1 MSASSPV
8 RVRFAPSPTGYL
20 HVGGART
27 ALFNWLYARHTG
39 GTFILR
45 IEDTDFE
52 RSTQEMVEGIL
63 VGMRWLGLDWDEG
76 PFFQSQRMELYQA
89 TAKRLVDSEHAYYCF
104 CKKDQEGAPPLPGVG
119 KGGGFSGRDDGPEG
133 GDFVKKDRDPCRSI
147 PRDEAERRRASGEAA
162 AVRFL
167 VPETGST
174 RFDDAVFG
182 PIEIAHAEIE
192 DFVLLRSDG
201 VPTYHLS
208 VVADDLDMRITH
220 VIRGADHVSNT
231 PKQKLI
237 YDALGAPLPV
247 FAHLPL
253 ILGPDKTRLSKRHGA
268 TSVIAYK
275 DEGFLPEAFRN
286 YLALLGWSPPD
297 STKEIM
303 NDQELISL
311 FSLEGISKSNAVFDR
326 TKLEWM
332 NSEYIRGL
340 PVEQLTER
348 LLPIVRAAGYDAD
361 SGKMQRITPLIR
373 ERIKLLKDVLTAADF
388 FFLDDDVARANDV
401 ARADD
406 VARAPSPALSYDTTL
421 LIPQKGDLAMAK
433 KALER
438 AREVLAHTDFNH
450 QALDQALRT
459 AAKEMG
465 LKPGQMFWPIRVA
478 VTGRTASPPLFE
490 TLEVLGRDASLAR
503 IGRAIENIP

>member
-1 MSASSPV
+1 MFGRMITSPSV

-27 ALFNWLYARHTG
+27 ALFNWLHARHLG

-76 PFFQSQRMELYQA
+76 PYFQSRRLELYRK
-89 TAKRLVDSEHAYYCF
+89 TAARLVESGHAYYCF
-104 CKKDQEGAPPLPGVG
+104 CKKEPEGAPPDAEGTEGAPPLAGFA
-119 KGGGFSGRDDGPEG
+119 KGGGFR
-133 GDFVKKDRDPCRSI
+133 KKEDDPCRGI
-147 PRDEAERRRASGEAA
+147 PRDEAERRRAAGEPG
-162 AVRFL
+162 AVRFC

-182 PIEIAHAEIE
+182 PIEISNAEIE

-220 VIRGADHVSNT
+220 IIRGADHVSNT

-237 YDALGAPLPV
+237 YEALGAPLPV
-247 FAHLPL
+247 FAHVPL
-253 ILGPDKTRLSKRHGA
+253 ILGSDKTRLSKRHGA

-303 NDQELISL
+303 SDRELIAL

-332 NSEYIRGL
+332 NAEYVRAM
-340 PVEQLTER
+340 PVDELSER
-348 LLPIVRAAGYDAD
+348 LLPIVRAAGYDVEPRRM
-361 SGKMQRITPLIR
+361 KQITPLIR
-373 ERIKLLKDVLTAADF
+373 ERIKLLRDVLTTADF
-388 FFLDDDVARANDV
+388 FFVGEL
-401 ARADD
+401 
-406 VARAPSPALSYDTTL
+406 PPYDTSL

-459 AAKEMG
+459 AAKDMG
-465 LKPGQMFWPIRVA
+465 LKPGQMFQPIRVA
-478 VTGRTASPPLFE
+478 VTGRNASPPLFE
-490 TLEVLGRDASLAR
+490 TLEVLGRETALKR
-503 IGRAIENIP
+503 IEKAIGKIQ

>member
-1 MSASSPV
+1 
-8 RVRFAPSPTGYL
+8 
-20 HVGGART
+20 VGGART

-63 VGMRWLGLDWDEG
+63 VGMRWLGLEWDEG
-76 PFFQSQRMELYQA
+76 PYFQSQRMELYRS
-89 TAKRLVDSEHAYYCF
+89 TAKRLVESGHGYYCF
-104 CKKDQEGAPPLPGVG
+104 CSKELIEQRRAVAQTEGRAAKD
-119 KGGGFSGRDDGPEG
+119 D
-133 GDFVKKDRDPCRSI
+133 DPCRRI
-147 PRDEAERRRASGEAA
+147 PREEAEHRRAAGEAA
-162 AVRFL
+162 AVRFA
-167 VPETGST
+167 VPESGST
-174 RFDDAVFG
+174 AFDDAVFG
-182 PIEIAHAEIE
+182 PIEIANAEIE

-208 VVADDLDMRITH
+208 VVADDLDMHITH

-237 YDALGAPLPV
+237 YEALSAPLPA
-247 FAHLPL
+247 FAHVPL
-253 ILGPDKTRLSKRHGA
+253 ILGADKTRLSKRHGA

-297 STKEIM
+297 ANKEIM
-303 NDQELISL
+303 SDQELVSQ

-332 NSEYIRGL
+332 NAEYIRAL
-340 PVEQLTER
+340 PVDDLTER
-348 LLPIVRAAGYDAD
+348 LLPIVRAAGYDVELC
-361 SGKMQRITPLIR
+361 KIQRITPLIR
-373 ERIKLLKDVLTAADF
+373 ERIKLLHDVLTAADF
-388 FFLDDDVARANDV
+388 FFVDEL
-401 ARADD
+401 
-406 VARAPSPALSYDTTL
+406 PPYDASL

-450 QALDQALRT
+450 QALDQALRS

-465 LKPGQMFWPIRVA
+465 LKPGQMFQPIRVA
-478 VTGRTASPPLFE
+478 ITGRTASPPLFE
-490 TLEVLGRDASLAR
+490 TLEVLGRETALKR
-503 IGRAIENIP
+503 IGQATDRVAVTA

>member
-1 MSASSPV
+1 MSATSPV
-8 RVRFAPSPTGYL
+8 RVRFAPSPTGFL

-27 ALFNWLYARHTG
+27 ALFNWLYARHVG

-63 VGMRWLGLDWDEG
+63 VGMRWIGLDWDEG
-76 PFFQSQRMELYQA
+76 PFFQSQRMQLYRA
-89 TAKRLVDSEHAYYCF
+89 TAARLVESGHAYYCF
-104 CKKDQEGAPPLPGVG
+104 CSKEVIEQRRAVAQTEGRAAKD
-119 KGGGFSGRDDGPEG
+119 D
-133 GDFVKKDRDPCRSI
+133 DPCRRI
-147 PRDEAERRRASGEAA
+147 PRDEAERRRASSEPA
-162 AVRFL
+162 AVRFS

-174 RFDDAVFG
+174 RFEDAVFG
-182 PIEIAHAEIE
+182 PIEVSNAEIE

-208 VVADDLDMRITH
+208 VVADDLEMRITH
-220 VIRGADHVSNT
+220 IIRGADHVSNT

-237 YDALGAPLPV
+237 YEALGAPLPV
-247 FAHLPL
+247 FAHVPL

-303 NDQELISL
+303 SDQELISL
-311 FSLEGISKSNAVFDR
+311 FSLEGISHSNAVFDR
-326 TKLEWM
+326 TKLEWL
-332 NSEYIRGL
+332 NAEYIRAL
-340 PVEQLTER
+340 PVDELTSR
-348 LLPIVRAAGYDAD
+348 LLPIVRAAGYEAD
-361 SGKMQRITPLIR
+361 PCKMQRITPLIR
-373 ERIKLLKDVLTAADF
+373 ERIKLLRDVLTAADF
-388 FFLDDDVARANDV
+388 FFIEEL
-401 ARADD
+401 
-406 VARAPSPALSYDTTL
+406 PPYDTAL

-438 AREVLAHTDFNH
+438 AREVLAHTDFEH
-450 QALDQALRT
+450 QALDQALRS

-465 LKPGQMFWPIRVA
+465 LKPGQMFQPIRVA

-490 TLEVLGRDASLAR
+490 TLEVLGREAAVKR
-503 IGRAIENIP
+503 IERAIDRISG

>member
-1 MSASSPV
+1 MSSPV

-27 ALFNWLYARHTG
+27 ALFNWLYTRHMG

-45 IEDTDFE
+45 IEDTDRE

-63 VGMRWLGLDWDEG
+63 VGMRWIGLDWDEG
-76 PFFQSQRMELYQA
+76 PFFQSQRLELYCKTVA
-89 TAKRLVDSEHAYYCF
+89 RLVDSGHAYYCF
-104 CKKDQEGAPPLPGVG
+104 CKKGPEGAPPLADVA
-119 KGGGFSGRDDGPEG
+119 KGGSFVSKDD
-133 GDFVKKDRDPCRSI
+133 DPCRRI
-147 PRDEAERRRASGEAA
+147 PKDAAERRRAAGEAA
-162 AVRFL
+162 AVRFA
-167 VPETGST
+167 VPELGST

-182 PIEIAHAEIE
+182 SIEIANTEIE

-220 VIRGADHVSNT
+220 IIRGADHVSNT
-231 PKQKLI
+231 PKQKLL
-237 YDALGAPLPV
+237 YEALGAPLPV
-247 FAHLPL
+247 FAHVPL

-275 DEGFLPEAFRN
+275 NEGVLPEAFRN
-286 YLALLGWSPPD
+286 YLALLGWAPPD

-303 NDQELISL
+303 SSHDLIAL

-332 NSEYIRGL
+332 NAEYIRAL
-340 PVEQLTER
+340 PVEELSER
-348 LLPIVRAAGYDAD
+348 LLPIVRDAGFNIDG
-361 SGKMQRITPLIR
+361 SRMKQITPLIR
-373 ERIKLLKDVLTAADF
+373 ERIKLLRDVLTAADF
-388 FFLDDDVARANDV
+388 FFI
-401 ARADD
+401 ADL
-406 VARAPSPALSYDTTL
+406 PPYDTAL

-433 KALER
+433 RALER
-438 AREVLAHTDFNH
+438 AREVLAQTKFNH
-450 QALDQALRT
+450 QALDQALRIT
-459 AAKEMG
+459 AKEMG
-465 LKPGQMFWPIRVA
+465 LKPGQMFQPIRVA
-478 VTGRTASPPLFE
+478 ATGRTASPPLFE

-503 IGRAIENIP
+503 IERAIEKIP

>member
-1 MSASSPV
+1 LA
-8 RVRFAPSPTGYL
+8 
-20 HVGGART
+20 
-27 ALFNWLYARHTG
+27 
-39 GTFILR
+39 
-45 IEDTDFE
+45 
-52 RSTQEMVEGIL
+52 
-63 VGMRWLGLDWDEG
+63 
-76 PFFQSQRMELYQA
+76 
-89 TAKRLVDSEHAYYCF
+89 
-104 CKKDQEGAPPLPGVG
+104 GVA
-119 KGGGFSGRDDGPEG
+119 KGGDSH
-133 GDFVKKDRDPCRSI
+133 KKEDDPCRGI
-147 PRDEAERRRASGEAA
+147 PRDEAERRRASGEPA

-174 RFDDAVFG
+174 RFDDVVFG
-182 PIEIAHAEIE
+182 AIEISNAEIE

-201 VPTYHLS
+201 MPTYHLS

-220 VIRGADHVSNT
+220 IIRGADHVSNT

-237 YDALGAPLPV
+237 YEALGVPLPV

-297 STKEIM
+297 ATKEIM
-303 NDQELISL
+303 SDRELISL

-332 NSEYIRGL
+332 NAEYIRAL
-340 PVEQLTER
+340 PVDELSER
-348 LLPIVRAAGYDAD
+348 LLPIVRSVGYEVDPC
-361 SGKMQRITPLIR
+361 KMRQITPLIR
-373 ERIKLLKDVLTAADF
+373 ERIKLLSDVLTAADF
-388 FFLDDDVARANDV
+388 FFVEDL
-401 ARADD
+401 
-406 VARAPSPALSYDTTL
+406 PPYDAAL

-438 AREVLAHTDFNH
+438 TREVLAHTDFNH
-450 QALDQALRT
+450 QALGQALRS

-465 LKPGQMFWPIRVA
+465 LKPGQMFQPIRVA

-490 TLEVLGRDASLAR
+490 TLEVLGKEKALKRIEQALQTMQSLA
-503 IGRAIENIP
+503 N

>member
-63 VGMRWLGLDWDEG
+63 VGMRWIGLDWDEG
-76 PFFQSQRMELYQA
+76 PFFQSQRLELYRA
-89 TAKRLVDSEHAYYCF
+89 TATRLVESGHAYYCF
-104 CKKDQEGAPPLPGVG
+104 CTKESRGDVFKKD
-119 KGGGFSGRDDGPEG
+119 D
-133 GDFVKKDRDPCRSI
+133 DPCRSI
-147 PRDEAERRRASGEAA
+147 PRDDAERRRAAGEAA
-162 AVRFL
+162 AIRFA

-182 PIEIAHAEIE
+182 PIDIAHAEIE

-220 VIRGADHVSNT
+220 IIRGADHVSNT
-231 PKQKLI
+231 PKQKLL
-237 YDALGAPLPV
+237 YEALGAPLPV
-247 FAHLPL
+247 FAHVPL

-303 NDQELISL
+303 SDRELIAL
-311 FSLEGISKSNAVFDR
+311 FSLEGISHSNAVFDR
-326 TKLEWM
+326 TKLEWL
-332 NSEYIRGL
+332 NAEYIRAM
-340 PVEQLTER
+340 PVDELTER
-348 LLPIVRAAGYDAD
+348 LLPIVRAAGYDVD
-361 SGKMQRITPLIR
+361 PGKMQRIAPLIQ
-373 ERIKLLKDVLTAADF
+373 ERIKLLRDVLTAADF
-388 FFLDDDVARANDV
+388 FFVDEL
-401 ARADD
+401 
-406 VARAPSPALSYDTTL
+406 PPYDTAL

-433 KALER
+433 RALER
-438 AREVLAHTDFNH
+438 AREVLAHTEFNH
-450 QALDQALRT
+450 QALDQALRGT
-459 AAKEMG
+459 AKEMG
-465 LKPGQMFWPIRVA
+465 LKAGQMFQPIRVA
-478 VTGRTASPPLFE
+478 VTGRNASPPLFE
-490 TLEVLGRDASLAR
+490 TLEVVGRETALKR
-503 IGRAIENIP
+503 ISEALQKTSI